1 MRDIDLIVV
10 HCSATKPDMNI
21 GVSQIDQWHKAK
33 GWNGCGYHFVIKRDG
48 TIEKGRDVRDIGAH
62 ARGFNT
68 SSIGICYA
76 GGIDSDGRPEDNRT
90 EEQKRSMKSLI
101 DTLRMIFPDTEV
113 VGHRDLPSVKKA
125 CPSFNVEE
133 WYYGENKGH

>member
-21 GVSQIDQWHKAK
+21 GVDQIDQWHRSN

-76 GGIDSDGRPEDNRT
+76 GGIDERGKPEDNRT
-90 EEQKRSMKSLI
+90 DEQKRSMRSLI

-113 VGHRDLPSVKKA
+113 VGHRDLPSVAKA
-125 CPSFNVEE
+125 CPSFDANT
-133 WYYGENKGH
+133 WYYGEKEA